1 MINNKQSEREI
12 SDIFRLFYTD
22 CPVSY
27 ETINTSR
34 GDGDFRETVIAE
46 LTSGEKTVIK
56 LADNDFTF
64 PDKIEMW
71 RRTVTEYRRLGY
83 YCPGIIADKTGGY
96 PVVYYKGHNCTAYGE
111 EYSAYR
117 SADNFDKS
125 FAAEYTKAAWIMTA
139 EIASEYL
146 DYTDYPSGY
155 CLFET
160 FCPSDKTDE
169 VLENALEWKKYSETL
184 PKEFQ
189 PQIHRIWT
197 LWTKNRKAL
206 KPVYKLLP
214 TSVFQADLNPSNIL
228 LDESGKFAGVYD
240 FNLCGKDVFL
250 NYLFRE
256 TFHYDYKTELQ
267 SIFSALKIVS
277 GYYRFSELE
286 KRAVP
291 MLYRCLK
298 PLWFN
303 KLERLKALKSD
314 VSAIRAYLNETERSL
329 TGNIDFTLYMNKEK
343 YV

>member
-1 MINNKQSEREI
+1 MINNKQSKQEI

-22 CPVSY
+22 KPVSY
-27 ETINTSR
+27 ETVNTSR

-46 LTSGEKTVIK
+46 FPSGEKSVIK

-64 PDKIEMW
+64 PEKIEMW
-71 RRTVTEYRRLGY
+71 RKTVTEYRRLGY
-83 YCPGIIADKTGGY
+83 YCPRIIADKTGGY
-96 PVVYYKGHNCTAYGE
+96 PIVRYKGHNCTAYGE
-111 EYSAYR
+111 EYAAYR
-117 SADNFDKS
+117 SADTFDKS
-125 FAAEYTKAAWIMTA
+125 LAVEYTKAAWIMTA

-146 DYTDYPSGY
+146 DYTDFPSGY

-169 VLENALEWKKYSETL
+169 VLEDALEWKKYSETL

-189 PQIHRIWT
+189 PQIKKIWT
-197 LWTKNRKAL
+197 LWTENRKAL
-206 KPVYKLLP
+206 KPLYKALP

-228 LDESGKFAGVYD
+228 LDESGKFVGIYD

-256 TFHYDYKTELQ
+256 NFHHDYKTELQ
-267 SIFSALKIVS
+267 SIFSALKTVS
-277 GYYRFSELE
+277 EYYRFSELE
-286 KRAVP
+286 KQAAL

-303 KLERLKALKSD
+303 KLERLKELKSD
-314 VSAIRAYLNETERSL
+314 ITAVRSYLDEMERSL
-329 TGNIDFTLYMNKEK
+329 TENIDFTLYMKEEK
-343 YV
+343 